1 MIELRHLR
9 ALSLLRETGSLVRA
23 AERLHLTQSAL
34 SHLFREMEDRHGQEL
49 FVRKSRPLRFTSAGL
64 RLLQLGDDILPRV
77 EVAQR
82 DLARLASGQA
92 GRLNIAIECHSCY
105 QWLMPA
111 LNTYRDG
118 WPEVELDL
126 CSGFHFAPLPALV
139 RGDLDLVVTSNPDP
153 ELKGLH
159 YEPLFSFE
167 MCLAI
172 SLKHSLLQELK
183 RRWVEPQE
191 LAKEVQ
197 ITYPVERERLD
208 IFQHFLDPA
217 GVEPAGIRTAELT
230 VMMVQ
235 LVASGRGV
243 CALPNWALYEYLQ
256 KGFVAQLQLGREGL
270 WSTLY
275 AAVREDLREQPY
287 LADFLKTAR
296 NTCFANLQG
305 IRTARARA
313 RARAS
318 PTMTEAT

>member
-9 ALSLLRETGSLVRA
+9 ALTILRETGSMVRA

-34 SHLFREMEDRHGQEL
+34 SHLFREMEERHAQPL

-64 RLLQLGDDILPRV
+64 RLLQLADDVLPRV
-77 EVAQR
+77 ALAQR

-105 QWLMPA
+105 QWLMPT
-111 LNTYRDG
+111 LDKYRDD

-126 CSGFHFAPLPALV
+126 SSGFHFAPLPALV

-153 ELKGLH
+153 ELKGIH
-159 YEPLFSFE
+159 YQPLFGFE
-167 MCLAI
+167 MVLAI
-172 SLKHSLLQELK
+172 SRKHALAEK
-183 RRWVEPQE
+183 RWVMPEDLE
-191 LAKEVQ
+191 GEVQ

-217 GVEPAGIRTAELT
+217 GVEPADVRTAELT

-235 LVASGRGV
+235 LAASGRGV
-243 CALPNWALYEYLQ
+243 CALPNWALHDYLQ
-256 KGFVAQLQLGREGL
+256 KGQKAFVAQLRLGERGL

-275 AAVREDLREQPY
+275 AAVREEMLEQ
-287 LADFLKTAR
+287 AFVEDFLQTAR
-296 NTCFANLQG
+296 DTCFANLNG
-305 IRTARARA
+305 IRAV
-313 RARAS
+313 
-318 PTMTEAT
+318 

>member
-1 MIELRHLR
+1 MMIELRHLR
-9 ALSLLRETGSLVRA
+9 ALSVLRETGSLVRA

-34 SHLFREMEDRHGQEL
+34 SHLFREMEDRLGQEL
-49 FVRKSRPLRFTSAGL
+49 FIRKSRPLRFTSAGL
-64 RLLQLGDDILPRV
+64 RLLQLGEDILPQV
-77 EVAQR
+77 AIAQR
-82 DLARLASGQA
+82 DLSRLASGQA

-126 CSGFHFAPLPALV
+126 CSGFHFDPLPALV

-153 ELKGLH
+153 DLKGLH

-172 SLKHSLLQELK
+172 SRKHPLAQESK

-191 LAKEVQ
+191 LAGEVQ

-217 GVEPAGIRTAELT
+217 GIEPAEVRTAELT

-243 CALPNWALYEYLQ
+243 CALPNWALHEYLQ
-256 KGFVAQLQLGREGL
+256 KGFVSQLRLGKEGL

-275 AAVREDLREQPY
+275 TAVREDMLEQPY
-287 LADFLKTAR
+287 LTDFLKTAR
-296 NTCFANLQG
+296 DTSFANLEG
-305 IRTARARA
+305 VRAA
-313 RARAS
+313 KSS
-318 PTMTEAT
+318 PSVAEPA

>member
-9 ALSLLRETGSLVRA
+9 ALTTLRETGSMVRA

-34 SHLFREMEDRHGQEL
+34 SHLFREMEDRHQQAL
-49 FVRKSRPLRFTSAGL
+49 FIRKSRPLRFTSAGL
-64 RLLQLGDDILPRV
+64 RLLQLADDVLPRV
-77 EVAQR
+77 AVAQR

-105 QWLMPA
+105 QWLMPTLDA
-111 LNTYRDG
+111 YRDD

-126 CSGFHFAPLPALV
+126 SSGFHFAPLPALV

-153 ELKGLH
+153 SLKGIH
-159 YEPLFSFE
+159 YAPLFSFE
-167 MCLAI
+167 MCLAV
-172 SLKHSLLQELK
+172 SRKHPLAASK
-183 RRWVEPQE
+183 WVTPQDLE
-191 LAKEVQ
+191 NEVQ

-217 GVEPAGIRTAELT
+217 GIEPASVRTAELT

-235 LVASGRGV
+235 LVVSGRGV

-256 KGFVAQLQLGREGL
+256 KGLVSQLRLGKSGL

-275 AAVREDLREQPY
+275 AAVRDEMRDQAFLQ
-287 LADFLKTAR
+287 DFLSTAR
-296 NTCFANLQG
+296 DTCFANLNG
-305 IRTARARA
+305 VRTA
-313 RARAS
+313 
-318 PTMTEAT
+318 TTTTTV